1 MHALYQWEKT
11 AMTTFARLFGDV
23 YAKGAVLCAVAVVL
37 IAGWVVKIVIF
48 GNSLSWAVGR

>member
-1 MHALYQWEKT
+1 
-11 AMTTFARLFGDV
+11 MTTFARLFGDV

-37 IAGWVVKIVIF
+37 IAAWVVKVLIF